1 MQPTR
6 LSPTSLEDKG
16 AFSLSSLLLL
26 LTGLILVSVLAALCQ
41 GPVVIAP
48 SEVLS
53 LLSQAL
59 WQAPPEDSLHWDVLW
74 ELRLPRIALALLA
87 GGSLSLCGTA
97 MQAAVQNP
105 LADPYILGVSA
116 GASFGAT
123 VFACLQQAGWAWVP
137 LPLLAFLG
145 AGGAALL
152 VLLLAGSRG
161 KLSTLKMILA
171 GMLGNALFTA
181 LTNLLIYLGSN
192 ADSLQQIT
200 FWSMG
205 SLAAASWEQLPLPAL
220 ALATGSLFF
229 FSQAKE
235 LNILLLG
242 EETALTLGLQP
253 AALRRRYLLAAA
265 LVTGIIV
272 STCGIIAFAGLMV
285 PHILRGF
292 VGPDHRKL
300 IPASVLG
307 GALFLLWADVA
318 ARSLLPTGELP
329 IGIIT
334 AILGAPLLIRL
345 LRAKATAY

>member
-6 LSPTSLEDKG
+6 SSQASQEAKAT
-16 AFSLSSLLLL
+16 FSFYSLLFLL
-26 LTGLILVSVLAALCQ
+26 IGLIFVSVLAALCQ

-53 LLSQAL
+53 LLDQSFLQG
-59 WQAPPEDSLHWDVLW
+59 PPEGSLHGDVIW

-87 GGSLSLCGTA
+87 GGALSLCGAA

-123 VFACLQQAGWAWVP
+123 LFACLQQAGWAWLP

-145 AGGAALL
+145 AGSAALL
-152 VLLLAGSRG
+152 VLLLAGSQG

-181 LTNLLIYLGSN
+181 LTNLLIYVGNN

-205 SLAAASWEQLPLPAL
+205 SLGAASWEQLPLPAL
-220 ALATGSLFF
+220 ALTAGSLFF

-253 AALRRRYLLAAA
+253 AALRRRYLLAAS
-265 LVTGIIV
+265 LITGV
-272 STCGIIAFAGLMV
+272 VVAACGIIAFAGLMV
-285 PHILRGF
+285 PHILRGL

-318 ARSLLPTGELP
+318 ARSLLPAGELP

-345 LRAKATAY
+345 LCAKTTAY